1 MIDIHSHILWGIDDG
16 AKDRDESLA
25 MLKLAAETG
34 TTDIVATPHSD
45 LQYKL
50 DPDLVTERIR
60 DLSQATAGF
69 PRIHRGCD
77 FHLNLDN
84 VQAALQDP
92 SKFTINGLSY
102 LMVEFADAF
111 IPPSTEE
118 IFRCLIELGVAP
130 VVTHPERNPILQDS
144 FKRLESWIGMGCL
157 LQVTAQSLTD
167 RFGKAAEK
175 TAWALLK
182 RGMVHVIASDA
193 HDTEHRPPRLD
204 FAREILTREL
214 GAYVAGTLLEEN
226 PASII
231 ALTSIGTVRGV
242 SSLGLSTMVQP
253 MASAG
258 AILAIIW

>member
-1 MIDIHSHILWGIDDG
+1 MIDIHSHILWDLDDG

-25 MLKLAAETG
+25 MLKMAAETG

-45 LQYKL
+45 LQYKFN
-50 DPDLVTERIR
+50 PELVAERIR
-60 DLSQATAGF
+60 DLTQATAGS

-77 FHLNLDN
+77 FHLSLDN
-84 VQAALQDP
+84 VQAALENP
-92 SKFTINGLSY
+92 SRFTINGLSY

-118 IFRCLIELGVAP
+118 IFRRLIQLGVAP
-130 VVTHPERNPILQDS
+130 VITHPERNPILQDS
-144 FKRLESWIGMGCL
+144 FKRLESWIQMGCL
-157 LQVTAQSLTD
+157 IQVTAQSLTD

-182 RGMVHVIASDA
+182 KGMVHVIASDA

-204 FAREILTREL
+204 IAREILTREIN
-214 GAYVAGTLLEEN
+214 AHVADTLLEEN

-231 ALTSIGTVRGV
+231 AGERVWVEAPVPEGSGKK
-242 SSLGLSTMVQP
+242 
-253 MASAG
+253 
-258 AILAIIW
+258 WFHFWK